1 MAPVAVAAALVLS
14 TSGCGTSGVLAL
26 DPVARAAQA
35 TSHVGGAHIALI
47 ARVDAAGLAAPFTM
61 SGTGFFNYR
70 SREGMLSLQ
79 MSGLPASA
87 ATALP
92 AGPLEMEEL
101 FKSSAIY
108 VGSPLFAGKLPGGAR
123 WMKLDLGRFGQA
135 LGFNLEQLAG
145 GQSNPAQ
152 FLEYLKASGGT
163 VAIVGHE
170 HVRGV
175 ATTRYRGEINL
186 QKAADVVPSSNR
198 DQLRKALSK
207 LAEQTGVSSLPV
219 EVWVDAQGLVRRM
232 SLALSLPA
240 GGESVQLHMRID
252 LFGFGAT
259 PTIKPPQQSEVFDAT
274 QAALSGLGTSAG

>member
-1 MAPVAVAAALVLS
+1 
-14 TSGCGTSGVLAL
+14 
-26 DPVARAAQA
+26 
-35 TSHVGGAHIALI
+35 
-47 ARVDAAGLAAPFTM
+47 VDAAGLAAPFTM

-152 FLEYLKASGGT
+152 FLEYLKASGGA

-170 HVRGV
+170 QVRGV

-259 PTIKPPQQSEVFDAT
+259 PTIKPPQQSEVFAAT

>member
-1 MAPVAVAAALVLS
+1 
-14 TSGCGTSGVLAL
+14 
-26 DPVARAAQA
+26 
-35 TSHVGGAHIALI
+35 
-47 ARVDAAGLAAPFTM
+47 
-61 SGTGFFNYR
+61 
-70 SREGMLSLQ
+70 
-79 MSGLPASA
+79 
-87 ATALP
+87 
-92 AGPLEMEEL
+92 
-101 FKSSAIY
+101 
-108 VGSPLFAGKLPGGAR
+108 
-123 WMKLDLGRFGQA
+123 MKLDLGRFGQA

-152 FLEYLKASGGT
+152 FLEYLKASGGA
-163 VAIVGHE
+163 VATVGHE

-198 DQLRKALSK
+198 DQLRKALAK
-207 LAEQTGVSSLPV
+207 LAEQTGVSGLPV

-259 PTIKPPQQSEVFDAT
+259 PTIAAPQQSEVFDAT
-274 QAALSGLGTSAG
+274 QTALNGLSTSAG